1 MARRKSDSPQK
12 AAMREM
18 MQGYLKENDISIKS
32 GNDVNSIMRDMMSVL
47 LEGVLDEELNEE
59 LGYSKYDY
67 RNKETDN
74 SRNGHSRKTMRTSY
88 GDMDI
93 AIPRDRKGEY
103 EPQLIPKYQNTV
115 TQDMEEKIISMYAKG
130 MTTGDIEAHLKEL
143 YDLDISDSTISR
155 ITDKIMPLVKEWQER
170 PLQEIYAVVYM
181 DAIHYHV
188 RSEGR
193 IVKRA
198 VYIALG
204 IDMDGKKD
212 VIGMYVGENEGA
224 KFWLSIING
233 LKNRGVQD
241 ILIACVDGL
250 NGFPQA
256 IEAVYPKTEIQ
267 QCIIHQIR
275 NTTNYVSYKD
285 LKKLMADLKMVYA
298 APDEAAALE
307 ELESFGEKWNSKYPK
322 IYKSWSERWATL
334 STYFKYPNEVRK
346 LIYTTNAIEG
356 FNRQLRKVT
365 KSKTVFPSDDSLLK
379 MLYLATM
386 DITKNGPDAAGT
398 GPRYEPSW
406 KSTLKNGWKKQ
417 NSREIY
423 LTCAFLYMYNADR
436 AENQNLVSALSITI
450 NKILCQFFEFTQNL
464 KRSR

>member
-1 MARRKSDSPQK
+1 MARRKSDTPQK

-18 MQGYLKENDISIKS
+18 MQGYLRDNDISIKS
-32 GNDVNSIMRDMMSVL
+32 GTDVNSIMRDMMSVL
-47 LEGVLDEELNEE
+47 LEEALDEELNEE

-67 RNKETDN
+67 RNKDTDN
-74 SRNGHSRKTMRTSY
+74 SRNGHSKKTMHTSY
-88 GDMDI
+88 GDMDV

-103 EPQLIPKYQNTV
+103 EPRLIQKYQNTV

-143 YDLDISDSTISR
+143 YALDIFDSTISR
-155 ITDKIMPLVKEWQER
+155 ITDKIIPLVKEWQER
-170 PLQEIYAVVYM
+170 PLQEVYAVVYM

-204 IDMDGKKD
+204 IDLEGKKD

-233 LKNRGVQD
+233 LKNRGIQD
-241 ILIACVDGL
+241 ILITCVDGL

-256 IEAVYPKTEIQ
+256 IEAVYPETEIQ

-285 LKKLMADLKMVYA
+285 LKKLMADLKLVYA

-307 ELESFGEKWNSKYPK
+307 ELESFGEKWNGKYPK
-322 IYKSWSERWATL
+322 IYKSWSDRWPTL
-334 STYFKYPNEVRK
+334 STYFKYPDEVRK

-365 KSKTVFPSDDSLLK
+365 KSKTVFLSDDSLLK

-386 DITKNGPDAAGT
+386 DITKKWT
-398 GPRYEPSW
+398 GRRRDW
-406 KSTLKNGWKKQ
+406 AQIRAQL
-417 NSREIY
+417 EIY
-423 LTCAFLYMYNADR
+423 
-436 AENQNLVSALSITI
+436 
-450 NKILCQFFEFTQNL
+450 FEERL
-464 KRSR
+464 EKLEP